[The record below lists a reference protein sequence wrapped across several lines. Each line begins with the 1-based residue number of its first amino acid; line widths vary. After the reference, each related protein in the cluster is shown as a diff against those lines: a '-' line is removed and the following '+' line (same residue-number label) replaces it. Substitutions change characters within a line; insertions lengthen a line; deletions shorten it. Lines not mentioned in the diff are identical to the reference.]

1 MTPTQLSKI
10 KGEFEK
16 ILDGIYLHG
25 ILNERRKK
33 QETIN
38 LEKGEITIADAKQWF
53 ESKLVEIQMTQQ
65 QIELIK
71 GEFFKEHSAI
81 DSCLEWDIDSHPYNV
96 WQWFESKLEEAER
109 YKPNTA
115 TEVMFWE
122 ELKKVGRLNWLMA
135 RAIVKNKIDNT
146 TLKYAEG
153 VYNSQKDI
161 YEHEKSNKLKK

>member
-1 MTPTQLSKI
+1 MTPAQLSKI
-10 KGEFEK
+10 KGEFEEWVKLHSVK
-16 ILDGIYLHG
+16 IVGKPSVYENYPVADTLLSP
-25 ILNERRKK
+25 ER
-33 QETIN
+33 
-38 LEKGEITIADAKQWF
+38 L
-53 ESKLVEIQMTQQ
+53 
-65 QIELIK
+65 
-71 GEFFKEHSAI
+71 
-81 DSCLEWDIDSHPYNV
+81 
-96 WQWFESKLEEAER
+96 WQWFEDKLEEAER

-161 YEHEKSNKLKK
+161 YEHEKSNKLGGKDVEDNNIS